1 MATPIFLS
9 ARIRGIGL
17 GLGLIALLL
26 SAPSPVWGQPL
37 SSATYRAVFEGT
49 WTAENHPTGYPSNPH
64 FSAIVGAVHNAD
76 ASLWMAG
83 EMATPGLEQVAE
95 MGMSDMLQEEVAAQI
110 GMGDA
115 LAVVQTPPADG
126 NGTVSMTFYFSVTE
140 AFPLVTLAS
149 KIAPSPDW
157 FVGVSGLSLWED
169 HDGHG
174 HWLASH
180 PVELFPYD
188 AGTEDG
194 MTFSTDNADSMPA
207 GSIMS
212 AQGVAPFS
220 DQPIARLTFELVEE
234 RDFHAALEQP
244 TAGPVAGIGLI
255 RGWAFESS
263 DMESDM
269 DMMDDDPLTLEV
281 LVDGKPIGSPAVGS
295 PRGDVAAN
303 FPDEMDAEDSGFGL
317 VMNYGVLDPGAHL
330 LTLRGTSAMGGA
342 HFAISREIMV
352 LKFGGLEYAEA
363 MLSGATADMHGNA
376 IALHGVQFSDPND
389 AEAMGRTQ
397 TLELEWS
404 TEAQGFI
411 VTEITDEDD
420 DDDHDHDHDHDHD

>member
-1 MATPIFLS
+1 MATSIFLS

-49 WTAENHPTGYPSNPH
+49 WTAGSHPTGFPSNPH
-64 FSAIVGAVHNAD
+64 FSAIVGAVHNDD
-76 ASLWMAG
+76 ATRWMDG
-83 EMATPGLEQVAE
+83 DMATPGLEQVAE
-95 MGMSDMLQEEVAAQI
+95 TGMPDMLQEEVTAQI

-115 LAVVQTPPADG
+115 LAVVLQEPPAD
-126 NGTVSMTFYFSVTE
+126 NSGTVSMTFYFSVTD

-157 FVGVSGLSLWED
+157 FVGVSGLSLQED

-180 PVELFPYD
+180 TVELFPYD

-194 MTFSTDNADSMPA
+194 MMFSPGDADSMPA

-220 DQPIARLTFELVEE
+220 DQPVATLTFERVEE
-234 RDFHAALEQP
+234 RAFHAALEQP

-263 DMESDM
+263 DT
-269 DMMDDDPLTLEV
+269 DDDPLTLEV

-295 PRGDVAAN
+295 PRGDVADI

-317 VMNYGVLDPGAHL
+317 VMNYGVLDPGAHR

-363 MLSGATADMHGNA
+363 MLADATADMHGDA

-411 VTEITDEDD
+411 VTEIIDE
-420 DDDHDHDHDHDHD
+420 DDDHDHDHGHDHD